1 MPASCVI
8 PDCNLKYTHSEDVSF
23 HKFPLK
29 YPDLLKQWIEF
40 TGRDEIWFP
49 TKWSAICSR
58 HFVPSDFKDCAF
70 RKMLLPTAVPSIR
83 KVEEKGSCLVDQ
95 PLAAACAPVFTEEIP
110 FRDEDY
116 LRDEHDGTSVTHF
129 PTACVPE
136 HIEDDVQDE
145 EIQLTEI
152 TCRICGVSFSRAA
165 NNLLFDLAQAIAV
178 VAKYLPFVNLE
189 LPDLP
194 RKICLNCLK
203 MVNGFAKFCDNVL
216 RAQTDL
222 EHRFVRSSV
231 VDSSTPTSA
240 PMASRP
246 QPEGVASKPMNIK
259 QEPLTMLHIKEEKIE
274 SAIGGNRQKE
284 NGLSEPFE
292 NSPIIIK
299 NQSIG
304 GDPNSII
311 LFNVGNDRSI
321 TPSVVKQQQFRESSK
336 NCEILEIVNL
346 YPPIVDIT
354 SATIREVQPCEITVP
369 PAIPAV
375 STEPLPSSVQQP
387 TISTQF
393 MSGLK
398 VEKMTEQ
405 ESEQDD
411 YYLPDTLTLI
421 NTLEEHSYTK
431 LPIQADDNK
440 DDVFHAVS
448 ETNSCTGSVTAL
460 EEQKSETLNGF
471 SMMCTDCER
480 NCSSRRRLL
489 CHRALE
495 CPARRKMAVCCQFC
509 RQKFP
514 TWARSRAHVALCLK
528 RAAKQKRVVLKPLL
542 DRSKQS
548 IPLEASEGEKLSSQ
562 DEVVITRYTC
572 SMCDRSYANPSNLR
586 RHLVTHRPQE
596 QWNHK
601 CGVCY
606 RIFDKLFDLKR
617 HLQIS
622 SCAST
627 GQLLAGHE
635 LAPSLEHQFPP
646 EQSGGVE
653 FSDSIISSALVI
665 STTKLATDRLLYVC
679 PTCNKHF
686 RSYNNL
692 KVHEPIHTGMKAY
705 ICETCGKRFSGR
717 TNLWQHRLTHSEL
730 RQFRCKLCPK
740 VFKRRGGLTQ
750 HVRAFHMKIKPYRCT
765 TCGYEYALKADM
777 TRCRHSKLRDVESG

>member
-136 HIEDDVQDE
+136 HIEDDMQDE

-231 VDSSTPTSA
+231 VDSSTPKTA

-259 QEPLTMLHIKEEKIE
+259 QEPITMLHIKEEKIE

-284 NGLSEPFE
+284 NGPSEPFE

-369 PAIPAV
+369 PAIPAAN
-375 STEPLPSSVQQP
+375 TEPLPSSVQQP

-411 YYLPDTLTLI
+411 YYFPDTLTLI

-440 DDVFHAVS
+440 DDVFHA
-448 ETNSCTGSVTAL
+448 
-460 EEQKSETLNGF
+460 
-471 SMMCTDCER
+471 
-480 NCSSRRRLL
+480 
-489 CHRALE
+489 
-495 CPARRKMAVCCQFC
+495 
-509 RQKFP
+509 
-514 TWARSRAHVALCLK
+514 
-528 RAAKQKRVVLKPLL
+528 
-542 DRSKQS
+542 
-548 IPLEASEGEKLSSQ
+548 
-562 DEVVITRYTC
+562 
-572 SMCDRSYANPSNLR
+572 
-586 RHLVTHRPQE
+586 E

-646 EQSGGVE
+646 EQSEGVE

-665 STTKLATDRLLYVC
+665 STTKLSTDRLLYVC